1 MVIDL
6 VIDTCSWEASSP
18 FIDRETVKGGL
29 NQSVDGINLIMKK
42 CGVCCCDS
50 NDANFYKTLKGI
62 LRCTVRELAKRVRV
76 KHVKTDREPSRVP
89 LKMLIPKLKKRVSRQ
104 KLKKIIL
111 KSTPVSSK
119 MHHLLQNYSLCYKN
133 YVHRTDCFFTKYFRF
148 RPQSIYAC
156 SNAGNDFDQDQYNV
170 SKKKLLTSGD
180 VELNPG
186 PLTYKKTNLCSAS
199 PLSILEARLHQFGLK
214 HRDVGGAGDCF
225 FRAVSHQL
233 FLLNPARQILLCSRL
248 LSGTCICHF

>member
-1 MVIDL
+1 M
-6 VIDTCSWEASSP
+6 
-18 FIDRETVKGGL
+18 
-29 NQSVDGINLIMKK
+29 
-42 CGVCCCDS
+42 
-50 NDANFYKTLKGI
+50 
-62 LRCTVRELAKRVRV
+62 
-76 KHVKTDREPSRVP
+76 
-89 LKMLIPKLKKRVSRQ
+89 KMLIRKLKKTVSRQ

-170 SKKKLLTSGD
+170 SKKKLLTSGH

-199 PLSILEARLHQFGLK
+199 PLSIVEARLHQFGL
-214 HRDVGGAGDCF
+214 V
-225 FRAVSHQL
+225 VL
-233 FLLNPARQILLCSRL
+233 EIVFLEQFHISYMGIQTVRERFVLLGYS
-248 LSGTCICHF
+248 S